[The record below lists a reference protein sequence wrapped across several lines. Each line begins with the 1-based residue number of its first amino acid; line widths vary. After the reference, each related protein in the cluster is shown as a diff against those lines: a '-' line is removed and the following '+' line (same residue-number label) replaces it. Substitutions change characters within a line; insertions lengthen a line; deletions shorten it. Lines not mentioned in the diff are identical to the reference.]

1 MPTTNHAE
9 TNTRRSGMSRR
20 GFFGFPVVILSILL
34 FQIGGIGHTGSEIA
48 TVFEYELPVAGKR
61 LYNSHSVTF
70 THSKHAM
77 EYKITCVRCHHEL
90 EPGAIAV
97 AESCLDC
104 HGRKAISN
112 QRDQRVPKKKRVQPY
127 LIVLHD
133 MCIDCHKA
141 IKTNNPHVRVPLAC
155 WRCHI
160 RKKK

>member
-9 TNTRRSGMSRR
+9 TNTQRDGMSRR
-20 GFFGFPVVILSILL
+20 GFSGFAVVILSILL
-34 FQIGGIGHTGSEIA
+34 FQGGGLGHAGSEIA
-48 TVFEYELPVAGKR
+48 TVFEYDLPVAGER
-61 LYNSHSVTF
+61 GYTSHSATF

-97 AESCLDC
+97 EESCLDC

-112 QRDQRVPKKKRVQPY
+112 QRDRRVPKEKRAQPY

-133 MCIDCHKA
+133 MCIDCHKE